1 MALDGLGKKLAALIT
16 GAVLLSA
23 SSMSGRESG
32 SATAGVAQRPNILFI
47 ILDDVGID
55 QLKLF
60 GFGGL
65 DPASLPNISRIARN
79 GVKFTNVWSMPEC
92 SPSRATFFT
101 GRYPLRTGVGAAIV
115 GNHLPQ
121 TYVSSFEATLPR
133 ILATVGYANALVGKF
148 HLTGEKDPS
157 GSSGSCSP
165 STRGWQTF
173 RGNNSAGPP
182 SIDQTAG
189 DLEHGGNQICGYHQ
203 GPEPGACYTQ
213 NRDGGVDCQY
223 VTAGN
228 ADPETTPARTCLQ
241 HGGLFRPFLSCGQ
254 RAPSQADFNLD
265 NAYYV
270 WPRTVTKG
278 VLPPLST
285 ADCANTTQNRDYMTT
300 VQSDDGV
307 TWWKNQTG
315 PRMLT
320 VSYNAMHTPY
330 QKAPTYLVRDPGNP
344 PIRCNNE
351 APRRELLNSIQ
362 EGVDVEIGRMFAELG
377 LGTLRNDGKTL
388 DKLTLGDTLVVII
401 GDNGTQ
407 GGAVRVA
414 GGFSAAR
421 SKGTVYQTGVWVPLI
436 IAGALVEQP
445 GREVDALVNT
455 VDLFQLFG
463 EIAGVN
469 VAEIVPSSRLL
480 DSKPLLH
487 YLTNPEA
494 KPVRSTNFTQISP
507 GTFTPDPSERSW
519 PCLIGSVC
527 NDTLLFSESLCT
539 DQGGTWFGPGG
550 AQQASSCCAVGQLTG
565 KSITISSVAQ
575 SAVRDKRYKLVQL
588 ENENCNAPLPPDA
601 KNKPFPWAEYRTKTI
616 REFYDLKPTKGNPA
630 GVDQPEGNLLKDC
643 PSGQDPVTCLPKDLQ
658 DTYQKLADGLD
669 TTLESGKPAS
679 KCQKKGDGNLDQR
692 VNQADIDGWEAYNG
706 KGPSRYDI
714 NLDAETNKADLK
726 IIRANLG
733 LDCLGLCARADLNRN
748 GRVGDKDVKLLA
760 SDIAAGTCDDVLCN
774 GDLNGDGKVNGADMT
789 LMLQAKNSCGTASA
803 EQ

>member
-1 MALDGLGKKLAALIT
+1 MTLGRLGKQMAAPIMGAALLI
-16 GAVLLSA
+16 A
-23 SSMSGRESG
+23 SLASGRESG
-32 SATAGVAQRPNILFI
+32 GAAAEAAQKPNILFI

-60 GFGGL
+60 GFGGFS
-65 DPASLPNISRIARN
+65 PASLPNLSRIARN

-101 GRYPLRTGVGAAIV
+101 GRYPLRTGVTAAIV

-165 STRGWQTF
+165 STRGWQNF

-189 DLEHGGNQICGYHQ
+189 DLERGGNQICGYHQ

-213 NRDGGVDCQY
+213 SRDGGLACHY
-223 VTAGN
+223 ITA
-228 ADPETTPARTCLQ
+228 AKTDPETTPARTCLQ
-241 HGGLFRPFLSCGQ
+241 HGGLFRPLLSCGKHT
-254 RAPSQADFNLD
+254 PSQADFDLD
-265 NAYYV
+265 NGYYV
-270 WPRTVTKG
+270 WPRTVTQG
-278 VLPPLST
+278 VRPPLST
-285 ADCANTTQNRDYMTT
+285 VDCATVTQSRDYMTT

-307 TWWKNQTG
+307 TWWNNQTG

-344 PIRCNNE
+344 PIRCDNE
-351 APRRELLNSIQ
+351 APPRELLNSIQ

-377 LGTLRNDGKTL
+377 LGRLKSDGKTL
-388 DKLTLGDTLVVII
+388 DRLTLGNTLVVII

-414 GGFSAAR
+414 DGFSAAR

-436 IAGALVEQP
+436 IAGAMVEQP

-463 EIAGVN
+463 EIGGVN

-487 YLTNPEA
+487 YLTNPES
-494 KPVRSTNFTQISP
+494 KPIRSTNFTQIAP

-519 PCLIGSVC
+519 PCLIGNIC

-550 AQQASSCCAVGQLTG
+550 AQQASSCCAVGELTG
-565 KSITISSVAQ
+565 QSITISSIAQ
-575 SAVRDKRYKLVQL
+575 SAVRNKRYKLVQL
-588 ENENCNAPLPPDA
+588 ENENCKAPLPPGA
-601 KNKPFPWAEYRTKTI
+601 KNKPFPWAEYKTNTT
-616 REFYDLKPTKGNPA
+616 REFYDLKPTTDNPT
-630 GVDQPEGNLLKDC
+630 GVDQPDGNLLKNC
-643 PSGQDPVTCLPKDLQ
+643 PPGQDPITCLPADLQ
-658 DTYQKLADGLD
+658 PTYQNLANELD
-669 TTLESGKPAS
+669 ATLESGKPAS

-692 VNQADIDGWEAYNG
+692 VSQADVDGWKAYQG

-714 NLDAETNKADLK
+714 NLDALTNTDDLA

-733 LDCLGLCARADLNRN
+733 LDCLGMCARADLNRN
-748 GRVGDKDVKLLA
+748 GLVGKGDVELLA
-760 SDIAAGTCDDVLCN
+760 RDIAAGSCDDVLCN
-774 GDLNGDGKVNGADMT
+774 GDLNGDGKVTEADMT
-789 LMLQAKNSCGTASA
+789 LMLQAKDSCTASA
-803 EQ
+803 KR